1 MEAARFLEASRWRLA
16 KRWPPWP
23 SRKRDRRS
31 MRQSIATGAKTHG
44 PKLSAC
50 SEPEHAMDFRTKIFR
65 TNISRTNISPS
76 QADRAAIFRLSWHG
90 FLVCA
95 FAVMTFLAW
104 ATLRQALGAEP
115 NATGPQGRV
124 LFAAGAEWRRQDH
137 DATHGGRAAAS

>member
-1 MEAARFLEASRWRLA
+1 
-16 KRWPPWP
+16 
-23 SRKRDRRS
+23 
-31 MRQSIATGAKTHG
+31 
-44 PKLSAC
+44 
-50 SEPEHAMDFRTKIFR
+50 MDFRTKILR

-115 NATGPQGRV
+115 SATGPQLTGETSRAPFPV
-124 LFAAGAEWRRQDH
+124 RMEITAPSGAEIVNAD
-137 DATHGGRAAAS
+137 

>member
-1 MEAARFLEASRWRLA
+1 
-16 KRWPPWP
+16 
-23 SRKRDRRS
+23 
-31 MRQSIATGAKTHG
+31 
-44 PKLSAC
+44 
-50 SEPEHAMDFRTKIFR
+50 MDFRTKMLR

-115 NATGPQGRV
+115 NATGPQETRAV
-124 LFAAGAEWRRQDH
+124 SSAERAHNTSGAEIVN
-137 DATHGGRAAAS
+137 AS

>member
-1 MEAARFLEASRWRLA
+1 
-16 KRWPPWP
+16 
-23 SRKRDRRS
+23 
-31 MRQSIATGAKTHG
+31 
-44 PKLSAC
+44 
-50 SEPEHAMDFRTKIFR
+50 MDFRTKILRTKILR

-115 NATGPQGRV
+115 NATGPQLTG
-124 LFAAGAEWRRQDH
+124 E
-137 DATHGGRAAAS
+137 TSRAPFPCADGDNSAKRC